1 MIWDHDRYVKVS
13 PGYTLQDTSNGF
25 TIFVDL
31 GRKAGNFSAS
41 KEILTGR
48 KIGFE
53 AFLKNIENPC
63 LDPKHCS
70 QIILNRKSTPESYFQ
85 AIHMK
90 GESQKVKKFYSY
102 FISVF
107 QTNFQARFLQ

>member
-1 MIWDHDRYVKVS
+1 MNVKVKVS

-31 GRKAGNFSAS
+31 GRKVGNFSAS

-48 KIGFE
+48 KSGFE

-63 LDPKHCS
+63 LDPKNCS
-70 QIILNRKSTPESYFQ
+70 EIILNPKSRPESYFQ
-85 AIHMK
+85 PIHI
-90 GESQKVKKFYSY
+90 GRANLKK
-102 FISVF
+102 
-107 QTNFQARFLQ
+107 